1 MSINIGFIT
10 PELSSPIIVTDE
22 NGSPH
27 VMCDGDGLDAP
38 TPFCEL
44 YAGHQG
50 PHCAGYTG
58 SNRKNIGIRAA
69 MPKRAVTRSK

>member
-22 NGSPH
+22 DGLPRE
-27 VMCDGDGLDAP
+27 VCEGDGLDAP

-58 SNRKNIGIRAA
+58 SNRKEYWYSGGYAEA
-69 MPKRAVTRSK
+69 RSYPF

>member
-1 MSINIGFIT
+1 MEISFIT
-10 PELSSPIIVTDE
+10 RESVGPAIVTDE
-22 NGSPH
+22 DGASH
-27 VMCDGDGLDAP
+27 AMCDGDGLDAP

-58 SNRKNIGIRAA
+58 SNRKEYWYSGGYAEA
-69 MPKRAVTRSK
+69 RSYPF

>member
-1 MSINIGFIT
+1 MEISFIT
-10 PELSSPIIVTDE
+10 RESVGPAIVTDE

-58 SNRKNIGIRAA
+58 SNRKEYWYSGGYAEA
-69 MPKRAVTRSK
+69 RSYPF